1 MSQNQSEYW
10 ILWFRMQNTEMAT
23 YFSLTRLIFRLAH
36 LTVCFYYELLI
47 STFVGKNVF
56 LEYCGQQM
64 NTGS

>member
-1 MSQNQSEYW
+1 
-10 ILWFRMQNTEMAT
+10 MQNTEMAT
-23 YFSLTRLIFRLAH
+23 YFSLTRLMFRLAH